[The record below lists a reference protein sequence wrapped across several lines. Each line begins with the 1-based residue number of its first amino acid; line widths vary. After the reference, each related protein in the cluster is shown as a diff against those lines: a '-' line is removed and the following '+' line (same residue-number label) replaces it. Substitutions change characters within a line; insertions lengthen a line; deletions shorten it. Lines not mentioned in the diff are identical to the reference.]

1 MKYFFTLLLISA
13 CAQLPSQKPVPYNRK
28 HWPHWTDKDKDC
40 QNTRHEILIQRSL
53 TPVTLDKK
61 GCKVLGGKWS
71 DYYYPETH
79 TRSKNVDI
87 DHLIP
92 LKHANSIGA
101 SIWTKQEKEKF
112 ANDPDNLVITNKTY
126 NRKKGA
132 KTIAQ
137 WLPVNQDYACKY
149 IKDWVRLKKK
159 YQLTITNEEKKTIET
174 ARCP

>member
-13 CAQLPSQKPVPYNRK
+13 CAQLPSEKPVPYNRK
-28 HWPHWTDKDKDC
+28 HWPHWVDKDKDC

-53 TPVTLDKK
+53 IPVTLDKK
-61 GCKVLGGKWS
+61 GCKVLRGKWS

-79 TRSKNVDI
+79 TLSKNVDI

-92 LKHANSIGA
+92 LKHANAIGA
-101 SIWTKQEKEKF
+101 SVWTMLEKEKF
-112 ANDPDNLVITNKTY
+112 ANDPDNLVITNKSY

-149 IKDWVRLKKK
+149 IKDWIRLKKK
-159 YQLTITNEEKKTIET
+159 YQLTITNADKKTIET